1 MHLIAEYLTIK
12 ISSDPDQLFFSATSF
27 QPPWNVTAS
36 NTEVGSVIFDMSRF
50 PKDKGASFFIISL
63 NSTEENPG
71 CRGHHGNDDK
81 QPPVYLHMVNSSNSV
96 KEVFGLPVSGSFTVV
111 VYLVG
116 KNDEIYKSEQF
127 LMETMEGG
135 EYYR

>member
-1 MHLIAEYLTIK
+1 
-12 ISSDPDQLFFSATSF
+12 
-27 QPPWNVTAS
+27 
-36 NTEVGSVIFDMSRF
+36 MSRF

-63 NSTEENPG
+63 NSTEENPD

-96 KEVFGLPVSGSFTVV
+96 EEVFGLPVSSSFTVV

-127 LMETMEGG
+127 LIETMEGG
-135 EYYR
+135 EYYRYLFFSFFFFKHFVL